1 MSVIPTYVLNG
12 DPAAVVVITREL
24 DDDRVEIMWLVVSD
38 PRHVGTLDWAFR
50 RNMDDSEKWTRIA

>member
-24 DDDRVEIMWLVVSD
+24 DSRRVEILWIVAHD
-38 PRHVGTLDWAFR
+38 PSRVGTLDWSFR
-50 RNMDDSEKWTRIA
+50 SNLDDNTMWKRVA